1 MPFSLKE
8 YFKIA
13 GNYLLTSIVAGGL
26 TYILCD
32 ICLTG
37 NSWVLFLIRIVICCI
52 AINLIIILFY
62 RKTDKYQYFMMLV
75 KKVLKLSR

>member
-1 MPFSLKE
+1 ML
-8 YFKIA
+8 A
-13 GNYLLTSIVAGGL
+13 ANYLLTNIVAFGGL

-37 NSWVLFLIRIVICCI
+37 KNWVLFLIRIIICCSEVVE
-52 AINLIIILFY
+52 LVIILFY
-62 RKTDKYQYFMMLV
+62 RKTDEYQYFMMLV